1 MSKRGTL
8 NLVQAGQATEVR
20 VEVNYPILS
29 VFKDNEVLVVMSLA
43 GTNPLFVRLRH
54 RNWGTEA
61 DWWPTLSHW
70 CRFLAVRAAWTQR
83 SCRPWRVDSLLTRLW
98 AAPYR
103 HCGFGDWETI
113 CVGRLSQR
121 SHIQPEH
128 QKWGSCEG
136 LSLSNKVC
144 TTLYLLSQP
153 HQFSSERFLVV
164 TNLGL
169 GFHKSNWCCC
179 GVQCHSY

>member
-61 DWWPTLSHW
+61 D
-70 CRFLAVRAAWTQR
+70 
-83 SCRPWRVDSLLTRLW
+83 
-98 AAPYR
+98 
-103 HCGFGDWETI
+103 
-113 CVGRLSQR
+113 
-121 SHIQPEH
+121 
-128 QKWGSCEG
+128 
-136 LSLSNKVC
+136 
-144 TTLYLLSQP
+144 
-153 HQFSSERFLVV
+153 
-164 TNLGL
+164 
-169 GFHKSNWCCC
+169 
-179 GVQCHSY
+179 